1 MIFLTSFLFKL
12 FFRWLLF
19 LISLLPSMSLYR
31 FVISFF
37 TSGFHY
43 ICIVCSRVI
52 VRIFGVGR
60 FTAFQLFLSGIGLL
74 SLILFFNIWR
84 KIVSWFWWRL
94 GFRITLLRKIVLSSS
109 ILLHVIFLFVLR
121 FKFLFIVAFQVLLK
135 IILLRWQGF
144 TFLLFFL
151 FLRFWLIIIF
161 LFWPSFALF
170 LIFVVTFS

>member
-1 MIFLTSFLFKL
+1 L
-12 FFRWLLF
+12 
-19 LISLLPSMSLYR
+19 
-31 FVISFF
+31 
-37 TSGFHY
+37 
-43 ICIVCSRVI
+43 
-52 VRIFGVGR
+52 
-60 FTAFQLFLSGIGLL
+60 
-74 SLILFFNIWR
+74 LILFFNIWR
-84 KIVSWFWWRL
+84 KIVSWFWWGL
-94 GFRITLLRKIVLSSS
+94 GFRITLLRKIVLSGS

-151 FLRFWLIIIF
+151 FLRFWLTIIF